1 MSVILE
7 QEPARKA
14 VVLIVDDT
22 PDNIALLTGLLKDKY
37 RLIVATN
44 GLRALEIVRAGLVP
58 DLILLD
64 VVMPK
69 LDGYETCERLKSDL
83 DTADIPVIFLTA
95 KNEVSDEAVGFNL
108 GAVDYITK
116 PISPPIVLARIG
128 THLALSG
135 SRRLLKNQNAYLEHL
150 VDERTRELERTQD
163 AILVALASLAET
175 RDNETGNH
183 IRRTQHYVALLAMA
197 VQKHARF
204 RSFLTEDVVTLL
216 FKTAPLHD
224 IGKVGVPDSILL
236 KPDRLTP
243 EEFEVMKQHTI
254 YGRDAIAAVE
264 ANLGRSTEFL
274 RLAHEIAYS
283 HQEKWDGSGYPEG
296 LSGDNIPIAGRLMAV
311 ADVYDALISER
322 PYKRAYSHAETIEI
336 MKEGRGKDFDPDIF
350 DAFLQIEGEFR
361 GIAERF
367 RDGAPHRNS
376 IFDSSP
382 SLRNLF

>member
-1 MSVILE
+1 MSVILG
-7 QEPARKA
+7 QEPARKE

-95 KNEVSDEAVGFNL
+95 KNEISDEAVGFNL

-116 PISPPIVLARIG
+116 PISPLIVLARIN
-128 THLALSG
+128 THLALSR
-135 SRRLLKNQNAYLEHL
+135 SRRLLKDQNIYLEHL
-150 VDERTRELERTQD
+150 VEERTRELERTQD
-163 AILVALASLAET
+163 AILVAMASLAET

-197 VQKHARF
+197 LQKHERF

-236 KPDRLTP
+236 KRDKLTP
-243 EEFEVMKQHTI
+243 EEFEVMKRHTI
-254 YGRDAIAAVE
+254 YGRDAILAVE

-296 LSGDNIPIAGRLMAV
+296 LSGDDIPIPGRLMAV
-311 ADVYDALISER
+311 ADVYDALVSER
-322 PYKRAYSHAETIEI
+322 IYKRAYTHEETIET
-336 MKEGRGKDFDPDIF
+336 MKEGRGKHFDPDIL
-350 DAFLQIEGEFR
+350 DAFLRIEGEFR

-367 RDGAPHRNS
+367 RDGVLYQDP
-376 IFDSSP
+376 IFDSSS
-382 SLRNLF
+382 SLRSLL